1 MTNLIYAFI
10 FSIIVYLIYFF
21 LIINNPKKLKKYIE
35 NGRETKMIKTRYN
48 LDYNKLNHKMV
59 ANYFAITNSF
69 MIGLMF
75 LIVINIKNFILKFL
89 VAFIVFTFLTVILY
103 LKIGKKLKQK
113 EGVKCTITKK

>member
-1 MTNLIYAFI
+1 MTNLVYALV

-35 NGRETKMIKTRYN
+35 NGRETRIIKTRYN

-59 ANYFAITNSF
+59 ANYFAIANSF
-69 MIGLMF
+69 MIGLLF
-75 LIVINIKNFILKFL
+75 LIVININNFILKIL
-89 VAFIVFTFLTVILY
+89 IAFIVFTFLTVILY
-103 LKIGKKLKQK
+103 LQIGKKLKQK